1 MQVINY
7 NNFID
12 EQKRYFKNNL
22 CKSNDASWEDASW
35 LKNNTGSSW
44 LLSRGN
50 TSISFKWIDGRSK
63 GLSTTEVSLDY
74 QCFCKAML
82 VYSYRQANGKV
93 SPQKL
98 AAELLVLKRWYYS
111 LKELTENTHPIN
123 ISTETLNHAYFLL
136 KQNSSAANLP
146 DHVGTFKRLQ
156 DIVNKHGFTRKKLEF
171 EIDLKYIGRQN
182 RTPKAKLT
190 KELLEDKDIDENQI
204 NAEKLISIQ
213 TFINIASLKNLC
225 QSEGEKILLNSLLL
239 SIVTGFRS
247 TETIMLKKDCLIES
261 PMLDPQT
268 NEPISINGK
277 IQYLLGIRYYGAKGA
292 GERIHWVEPSSITLV
307 KSIIQNTLEITEEYR
322 KHLNYLRQ
330 KNLKDFLPEV
340 IDEMPD
346 DLIELDDL
354 IEHFFISKK
363 QTRGR
368 GGQRD
373 AILSTFKNAQ
383 VKPDKVSP
391 DGTGELKFYSKETL
405 NKFIVS
411 IANYDAEE
419 PINKKFEFEGKLVN
433 IPYEDLLFI
442 VQHGSTTLSRS
453 LINKTNITTLDNRV
467 INNFLGTGNNKSVF
481 EKYNLKDSDNQISK
495 ISSHIPRH
503 NINTFLAIAEILDHL
518 QAMLMGRVDIE
529 QNKHYQ
535 HLSIKQISQNASLT
549 SNSNQFRTSNE
560 LMAVS
565 EEPMRSLKNNI
576 KSPIDDVLEYGLMLF
591 SNDKDLENNLKN
603 NLHTFDNAN
612 EVSNFIEQSMGDG
625 YFDDI
630 AKAFNEIAP
639 TEPDKAKELID
650 THAYLH
656 PLPFGSCMRNIA
668 AHGCPKRL
676 ACQSGASCVN
686 FTVTGRLGE
695 LENLRLTKGR
705 LTDQAKSL
713 ADNSEFTLRIKKQI
727 QNLEGFEQ
735 KIMVGYSNKTPVNI
749 YSAIDTE
756 HSQPKTLAE
765 LFSLEYEKIK
775 ANDEEES
782 KC

>member
-1 MQVINY
+1 MQMNSY
-7 NNFID
+7 DKFID
-12 EQKRYFKNNL
+12 EQKEYFENSL
-22 CKSNDASWEDASW
+22 YQPNDALWEDSAW
-35 LKNNTGSSW
+35 LRTGVGSSW
-44 LLSRGN
+44 LLSRGKS
-50 TSISFKWIDGRSK
+50 SISFNSINRAK
-63 GLSTTEVSLDY
+63 GLSNINISEDY
-74 QCFCKAML
+74 QQFCKAML

-98 AAELLVLKRWYYS
+98 VAELLVLKRWFYS
-111 LKELTENTHPIN
+111 LKEITYDTHPTKL
-123 ISTETLNHAYFLL
+123 STEILNHAYYLL
-136 KQNSSAANLP
+136 KNNSSATNLP

-156 DIVNKHGFTRKKLEF
+156 DVVNKYGFTSKKLEF
-171 EIDLKYIGRQN
+171 EVDLKYINKQN
-182 RTPKAKLT
+182 RTQKARTT
-190 KELLEDKDIDENQI
+190 KELLEDKNIDENKI
-204 NAEKLISIQ
+204 NVEKLISIQ

-225 QSEGEKILLNSLLL
+225 QSEGEKILLNSLFL
-239 SIVTGFRS
+239 SIITGFRS
-247 TETIMLKKDCLIES
+247 TETIMLKKDCLIER
-261 PMLDPQT
+261 PILDPQT

-277 IQYLLGIRYYGAKGA
+277 VQSMLGIRYYGAKGA

-363 QTRGR
+363 QTRGC

>member
-136 KQNSSAANLP
+136 KHNSSAANLP

-171 EIDLKYIGRQN
+171 EVDLKYIGRQN

-247 TETIMLKKDCLIES
+247 TEIIMLKKDCLIES

-292 GERIHWVEPSSITLV
+292 GERVHWVEPSSITLV

-322 KHLNYLRQ
+322 NHLNYLRQ
-330 KNLKDFLPEV
+330 KNLKDFLPKV

-368 GGQRD
+368 GGRRD
-373 AILSTFKNAQ
+373 SILKTFKSAQ
-383 VKPDKVSP
+383 VEPDKVSP
-391 DGTGELKFYSKETL
+391 DGTGELKFYSKKTL
-405 NKFIVS
+405 NKFIIS

-453 LINKTNITTLDNRV
+453 LINKTNITALDNRV
-467 INNFLGTGNNKSVF
+467 INNFLGTGTNKSVF
-481 EKYNLKDSDNQISK
+481 EKYDLKDSDNQISK

-535 HLSIKQISQNASLT
+535 HLSIKQIRQNASLT
-549 SNSNQFRTSNE
+549 TNSNQSQTSNE
-560 LMAVS
+560 LMAAS
-565 EEPMRSLKNNI
+565 EEPVRSLKNNI

-639 TEPDKAKELID
+639 TEPGKAKELID
-650 THAYLH
+650 IHAYLY

-686 FTVTGRLGE
+686 FTVTGRMGE
-695 LENLRLTKGR
+695 LENLKLTKNR
-705 LTDQAKSL
+705 LLEQTKSL
-713 ADNSEFTLRIKKQI
+713 VDNSEFTLRIKEQI
-727 QNLEGFEQ
+727 QNLEYFEQ
-735 KIMVGYSNKTPVNI
+735 KIMIGYSNKTPINI
-749 YSAIDTE
+749 YNVIDTE
-756 HSQPKTLAE
+756 LSQPRTLAE

-775 ANDEEES
+775 ANDEEEG

>member
-1 MQVINY
+1 MQMNSY
-7 NNFID
+7 DKFID
-12 EQKRYFKNNL
+12 EQKEYFENSL
-22 CKSNDASWEDASW
+22 YQPNDALWEDSAW
-35 LKNNTGSSW
+35 LRTGVGSSW
-44 LLSRGN
+44 LLSRGKS
-50 TSISFKWIDGRSK
+50 SISFNSINRAK
-63 GLSTTEVSLDY
+63 GLSNINISEDY
-74 QCFCKAML
+74 QQFCKAML

-98 AAELLVLKRWYYS
+98 VAELLVLKRWFYS
-111 LKELTENTHPIN
+111 LKEITYDTHPTKL
-123 ISTETLNHAYFLL
+123 STEILNHAYYLL
-136 KQNSSAANLP
+136 KNNSSATNLP

-156 DIVNKHGFTRKKLEF
+156 DVVNKYGFTSKKLEF
-171 EIDLKYIGRQN
+171 EVDLKYINKQN
-182 RTPKAKLT
+182 RTQKARTT
-190 KELLEDKDIDENQI
+190 KELLEDKNIDENKI
-204 NAEKLISIQ
+204 NVEKLISIQ

-225 QSEGEKILLNSLLL
+225 QSEGEKILLNSLFL
-239 SIVTGFRS
+239 SIITGFRS
-247 TETIMLKKDCLIES
+247 TETIMLKKDCLIER
-261 PMLDPQT
+261 PILDPQT

-277 IQYLLGIRYYGAKGA
+277 VQSMLGIRYYGAKGA
-292 GERIHWVEPSSITLV
+292 GKRIHWVEPSSITLV
-307 KSIIQNTLEITEEYR
+307 KSIIQNTLELTEQYR
-322 KHLNYLRQ
+322 KHLIYLRQ
-330 KNLKDFLPEV
+330 KNLKDFLPKG
-340 IDEMPD
+340 IDDISD

-354 IEHFFISKK
+354 TDHLFISKK

-411 IANYDAEE
+411 KANYDAEE
-419 PINKKFEFEGKLVN
+419 PINKKFEFEGKLVD
-433 IPYEDLLFI
+433 IPYEDILFI
-442 VQHGSTTLSRS
+442 VQHGSTTLSRN
-453 LINKTNITTLDNRV
+453 LINKTNITPLDISI
-467 INNFLGTGNNKSVF
+467 INSFLGSTNNISVF
-481 EKYNLKDSDNQISK
+481 EKYSLNDNDNKPSK

-503 NINTFLAIAEILDHL
+503 NINTFLAIAEISDHL
-518 QAMLMGRVDIE
+518 QAMLMGRVDVE
-529 QNKHYQ
+529 QNKYYQ
-535 HLSIKQISQNASLT
+535 HLSIKQISQSASLT
-549 SNSNQFRTSNE
+549 SNNSECHTSNE
-560 LMAVS
+560 LTTTSDRTVAINDTV
-565 EEPMRSLKNNI
+565 
-576 KSPIDDVLEYGLMLF
+576 KSPIDEVLEYGLMLF
-591 SNDKDLENNLKN
+591 SNNQDLENNLKN
-603 NLHTFDNAN
+603 NLHTFDNTN
-612 EVSNFIEQSMGDG
+612 EISNFIEQSMGED
-625 YFDDI
+625 YFEDI
-630 AKAFNEIAP
+630 AKAFNELAP

-695 LENLRLTKGR
+695 LENLRLTKDR

>member
-1 MQVINY
+1 MNSY
-7 NNFID
+7 DKFID
-12 EQKRYFKNNL
+12 EQKEYFENSL
-22 CKSNDASWEDASW
+22 YQPNDALWEDSAW
-35 LKNNTGSSW
+35 LRTGVGSSW
-44 LLSRGN
+44 LLSRGKS
-50 TSISFKWIDGRSK
+50 SISFNSINRAK
-63 GLSTTEVSLDY
+63 GLSNINISEDY
-74 QCFCKAML
+74 QQFCKAML

-98 AAELLVLKRWYYS
+98 VAELLVLKRWFYS
-111 LKELTENTHPIN
+111 LKEITYDTHPTKL
-123 ISTETLNHAYFLL
+123 STEILNHAYYLL
-136 KQNSSAANLP
+136 KNNSSATNLP

-156 DIVNKHGFTRKKLEF
+156 DVVNKYGFTSKKLEF
-171 EIDLKYIGRQN
+171 EVDLKYINKQN
-182 RTPKAKLT
+182 RTQKSRTT
-190 KELLEDKDIDENQI
+190 KELLEDKNIDENKI
-204 NAEKLISIQ
+204 NVEKLISIQ

-225 QSEGEKILLNSLLL
+225 QSEGEKILLNSLFL
-239 SIVTGFRS
+239 SIITGFRS
-247 TETIMLKKDCLIES
+247 TETIMLKKDCLIER
-261 PMLDPQT
+261 PILDPQT

-277 IQYLLGIRYYGAKGA
+277 VQSMLGIRYYGAKGA
-292 GERIHWVEPSSITLV
+292 GKRIHWVEPSSITLV
-307 KSIIQNTLEITEEYR
+307 KSIIQNTLELTEQYR
-322 KHLNYLRQ
+322 KHLIYLRQ
-330 KNLKDFLPEV
+330 KNLKDFLPKG
-340 IDEMPD
+340 IDDISD

-354 IEHFFISKK
+354 TDHLFISKK

-565 EEPMRSLKNNI
+565 EEPMRSLKNNM

-695 LENLRLTKGR
+695 LENLRLTKDR